1 MPAKNYKSLEEIKQ
15 YLLEQSKKEN
25 EINEKDV
32 IDIATKNHLSEDEE
46 EDLFNWIQENDEIL
60 MSGENEEDELDE
72 EEDLFNWIQEN
83 DEILISG
90 EEDEL
95 DEEDEDEDE
104 DEEEDDSEETSSQV
118 ERKKSFD
125 SMKAY
130 LQEIGAVDRLTPEE
144 EIEIGRRAAQGDPEA
159 KEIMINAN
167 LRLVVAM
174 ARKFLNRGL
183 SYQDLIQEGNI
194 GLMRAVEKFDPD
206 KGFRFST
213 YATWWIRQ
221 SLTRAIAD
229 QSRDIRIPV
238 HTTEQIYKIKKI
250 QRELFQEFNREPTP
264 EEIAE
269 KIPGMDAVKVTDLLS
284 VSQDTISLESPTG
297 DEEDSTLGDFIK
309 DDSIKGPED
318 VFKSE
323 ALKDQIDKVLK
334 ELPERE
340 EAIVRMRFG
349 LDGTGTV
356 KTLDEVGKIYGITKE
371 RVRQIENKAMRRLK
385 MIIKTKEEYTDLD
398 EE

>member
-32 IDIATKNHLSEDEE
+32 IDIATKNYLSEDEE

-60 MSGENEEDELDE
+60 MSGED
-72 EEDLFNWIQEN
+72 
-83 DEILISG
+83 

-95 DEEDEDEDE
+95 DEEDEEEDEE
-104 DEEEDDSEETSSQV
+104 DEEEDSEETSSQV

-130 LQEIGAVDRLTPEE
+130 LQEIGAVDRLSPEE

-269 KIPGMDAVKVTDLLS
+269 KIPGMDAAKVTDLLS

-385 MIIKTKEEYTDLD
+385 IIIKTKEEYTDLD

>member
-60 MSGENEEDELDE
+60 ISGED
-72 EEDLFNWIQEN
+72 
-83 DEILISG
+83 

-104 DEEEDDSEETSSQV
+104 DDEEEDSEETSSQV

-130 LQEIGAVDRLTPEE
+130 LQEIGAVDRLSPEE

-269 KIPGMDAVKVTDLLS
+269 KIPGMDAAKVTDLLS

>member
-60 MSGENEEDELDE
+60 MSGED
-72 EEDLFNWIQEN
+72 
-83 DEILISG
+83 

-95 DEEDEDEDE
+95 DEEDEE
-104 DEEEDDSEETSSQV
+104 DEEEDEEDDSEDTSSQV

-250 QRELFQEFNREPTP
+250 QRELFQEFNREPTL

-269 KIPGMDAVKVTDLLS
+269 KIPGMDAAKVTDLLS

>member
-60 MSGENEEDELDE
+60 MSGED
-72 EEDLFNWIQEN
+72 
-83 DEILISG
+83 

-104 DEEEDDSEETSSQV
+104 EDDEEEDSEETSSQV

-130 LQEIGAVDRLTPEE
+130 LQEIGAVDRLSPEE

-269 KIPGMDAVKVTDLLS
+269 KIPGMDAAKVTDLLS

>member
-60 MSGENEEDELDE
+60 MSGED
-72 EEDLFNWIQEN
+72 
-83 DEILISG
+83 

-104 DEEEDDSEETSSQV
+104 DDEEEDSEETSSQV

-130 LQEIGAVDRLTPEE
+130 LQEIGAVDRLSPEE
-144 EIEIGRRAAQGDPEA
+144 EIEIGRRAAQGDSEA

-269 KIPGMDAVKVTDLLS
+269 KIPGMDAAKVTDLLS

>member
-32 IDIATKNHLSEDEE
+32 IDITTKNHLSEDEE

-60 MSGENEEDELDE
+60 MSGEDEEDELD
-72 EEDLFNWIQEN
+72 D
-83 DEILISG
+83 
-90 EEDEL
+90 
-95 DEEDEDEDE
+95 EDEDEDE
-104 DEEEDDSEETSSQV
+104 DEEEDDSEDTSSQV
-118 ERKKSFD
+118 DRKKSFD

>member
-60 MSGENEEDELDE
+60 
-72 EEDLFNWIQEN
+72 
-83 DEILISG
+83 ISG

-95 DEEDEDEDE
+95 DEEDEDEEYDEDDDDEDE
-104 DEEEDDSEETSSQV
+104 DEEEDDSEETSSQA

>member
-60 MSGENEEDELDE
+60 MSGEDEEDELDE
-72 EEDLFNWIQEN
+72 D
-83 DEILISG
+83 DEG
-90 EEDEL
+90 E
-95 DEEDEDEDE
+95 DEED
-104 DEEEDDSEETSSQV
+104 EEDDSEDTSSRV
-118 ERKKSFD
+118 DRKKSFD

-194 GLMRAVEKFDPD
+194 GLMRAVDKFDPD

-284 VSQDTISLESPTG
+284 VSQNTISLESPTG

>member
-25 EINEKDV
+25 EINEKNV

-60 MSGENEEDELDE
+60 MSGEDEEDELDE
-72 EEDLFNWIQEN
+72 D
-83 DEILISG
+83 
-90 EEDEL
+90 
-95 DEEDEDEDE
+95 DEDE
-104 DEEEDDSEETSSQV
+104 DEEDEEDDSEDTSSQV
-118 ERKKSFD
+118 DRKKSFD

-269 KIPGMDAVKVTDLLS
+269 KIPGMDAAKVTDLLS

-340 EAIVRMRFG
+340 EAIVRIRFG

>member
-32 IDIATKNHLSEDEE
+32 IDIATRNHLSEDEE

-60 MSGENEEDELDE
+60 MSGEDEEDELDE
-72 EEDLFNWIQEN
+72 DDEEE
-83 DEILISG
+83 G
-90 EEDEL
+90 EEDE
-95 DEEDEDEDE
+95 EE
-104 DEEEDDSEETSSQV
+104 DSEETSSQV

-130 LQEIGAVDRLTPEE
+130 LQEIGAVDRLSPEE

-269 KIPGMDAVKVTDLLS
+269 KIPGMDAAKVTDLLS

>member
-60 MSGENEEDELDE
+60 MSGEDEEDELDE
-72 EEDLFNWIQEN
+72 D
-83 DEILISG
+83 
-90 EEDEL
+90 
-95 DEEDEDEDE
+95 DEDE
-104 DEEEDDSEETSSQV
+104 DEEDEEDDSEDTSSQV

-144 EIEIGRRAAQGDPEA
+144 EIEIGKRAAQGDPEA

-269 KIPGMDAVKVTDLLS
+269 KIPGMDAAKVTDLLS

>member
-60 MSGENEEDELDE
+60 MSGEDEEDELD
-72 EEDLFNWIQEN
+72 D
-83 DEILISG
+83 
-90 EEDEL
+90 
-95 DEEDEDEDE
+95 EDEDEDE
-104 DEEEDDSEETSSQV
+104 DEEEDDSEDTSSQV
-118 ERKKSFD
+118 DRKKSFD

-269 KIPGMDAVKVTDLLS
+269 KIPGMDAAKVTDLLS

-398 EE
+398 KE

>member
-60 MSGENEEDELDE
+60 MSGEDEEDELDE
-72 EEDLFNWIQEN
+72 D
-83 DEILISG
+83 
-90 EEDEL
+90 
-95 DEEDEDEDE
+95 DEDEDE
-104 DEEEDDSEETSSQV
+104 DEEEDDSEDTSSQV

-130 LQEIGAVDRLTPEE
+130 LQEIGAVDRLTSEE
-144 EIEIGRRAAQGDPEA
+144 EIEIGRRATQGDPEA

>member
-60 MSGENEEDELDE
+60 MSGEDEEDELDE
-72 EEDLFNWIQEN
+72 D
-83 DEILISG
+83 DE
-90 EEDEL
+90 
-95 DEEDEDEDE
+95 EEDEDD
-104 DEEEDDSEETSSQV
+104 EEDDSEDISSQV
-118 ERKKSFD
+118 DRKKSFD

-269 KIPGMDAVKVTDLLS
+269 KIPGMDAAKVTDLLS

>member
-32 IDIATKNHLSEDEE
+32 IDIATKNHFSEDEE

-60 MSGENEEDELDE
+60 MSGEDEEDELD
-72 EEDLFNWIQEN
+72 D
-83 DEILISG
+83 
-90 EEDEL
+90 
-95 DEEDEDEDE
+95 EDEDEDE
-104 DEEEDDSEETSSQV
+104 DEEEDDSEDTSSQV
-118 ERKKSFD
+118 DRKKSFD

-269 KIPGMDAVKVTDLLS
+269 KIPGMDAAKVTDLLS

>member
-60 MSGENEEDELDE
+60 MSGED
-72 EEDLFNWIQEN
+72 
-83 DEILISG
+83 

-95 DEEDEDEDE
+95 DEEDEE
-104 DEEEDDSEETSSQV
+104 DEEEDEEDDSEDTSSQV
-118 ERKKSFD
+118 DRKKSFD

-130 LQEIGAVDRLTPEE
+130 LQEIGAVDRLSPEE

-269 KIPGMDAVKVTDLLS
+269 KIPGMDAAKVTDLLS

>member
-15 YLLEQSKKEN
+15 YLLEQSKIEN

-60 MSGENEEDELDE
+60 MSGEDEEDELD
-72 EEDLFNWIQEN
+72 D
-83 DEILISG
+83 
-90 EEDEL
+90 
-95 DEEDEDEDE
+95 EDEDEDE
-104 DEEEDDSEETSSQV
+104 DEEEDDSEDTSSQV

-269 KIPGMDAVKVTDLLS
+269 KIPGMDAAKVTDLLS

>member
-15 YLLEQSKKEN
+15 YLLEQSKKES
-25 EINEKDV
+25 EINEKDI

-60 MSGENEEDELDE
+60 MSGEDEEDELDE
-72 EEDLFNWIQEN
+72 D
-83 DEILISG
+83 DE
-90 EEDEL
+90 EEDE
-95 DEEDEDEDE
+95 ED
-104 DEEEDDSEETSSQV
+104 EEDDSEDTSSQV
-118 ERKKSFD
+118 DRKKSFD

-144 EIEIGRRAAQGDPEA
+144 EIEIGKRAAQGDPEA

>member
-32 IDIATKNHLSEDEE
+32 IGIATKNHLSEDEE

-60 MSGENEEDELDE
+60 MSGEDEEDELDE
-72 EEDLFNWIQEN
+72 D
-83 DEILISG
+83 
-90 EEDEL
+90 
-95 DEEDEDEDE
+95 DEDEDE
-104 DEEEDDSEETSSQV
+104 DEEEDDSEDTSSQV

-130 LQEIGAVDRLTPEE
+130 LQEIGAVDRLTSEE
-144 EIEIGRRAAQGDPEA
+144 EIEIGRRATQGDPEA

-269 KIPGMDAVKVTDLLS
+269 KIPGMDAAKVTDLLS

-323 ALKDQIDKVLK
+323 VLKDQIDKVLK

>member
-60 MSGENEEDELDE
+60 MSGEDEEDELDE
-72 EEDLFNWIQEN
+72 EY
-83 DEILISG
+83 
-90 EEDEL
+90 
-95 DEEDEDEDE
+95 EDE
-104 DEEEDDSEETSSQV
+104 DEEDDEEEDSEETSSQV

-130 LQEIGAVDRLTPEE
+130 LQEIGAVDRLSPEE

-269 KIPGMDAVKVTDLLS
+269 KIPGMDAAKVTDLLS

>member
-60 MSGENEEDELDE
+60 MSGEDEEDELDE
-72 EEDLFNWIQEN
+72 DNE
-83 DEILISG
+83 
-90 EEDEL
+90 EEDE
-95 DEEDEDEDE
+95 ED
-104 DEEEDDSEETSSQV
+104 EEDDSEDTSSQV
-118 ERKKSFD
+118 DRKKSFD

-269 KIPGMDAVKVTDLLS
+269 KIPGMDAAKVTDLLS

-323 ALKDQIDKVLK
+323 VLKDQIDKVLK

>member
-60 MSGENEEDELDE
+60 MSGEDEEDELDE
-72 EEDLFNWIQEN
+72 D
-83 DEILISG
+83 
-90 EEDEL
+90 
-95 DEEDEDEDE
+95 DEDEDE
-104 DEEEDDSEETSSQV
+104 DEEEDDSEDTSSQV

-130 LQEIGAVDRLTPEE
+130 LQEIGAVDRLTSEE
-144 EIEIGRRAAQGDPEA
+144 EIEIGRRATQGDPEA

-269 KIPGMDAVKVTDLLS
+269 RIPGMDAAKVTDLLS

-323 ALKDQIDKVLK
+323 VLKDQIDKVLK

>member
-60 MSGENEEDELDE
+60 MSGEDEEDKLD
-72 EEDLFNWIQEN
+72 D
-83 DEILISG
+83 
-90 EEDEL
+90 
-95 DEEDEDEDE
+95 EDEDEDE
-104 DEEEDDSEETSSQV
+104 DEEEDDSEDTSSQV
-118 ERKKSFD
+118 DRKKSFD

-269 KIPGMDAVKVTDLLS
+269 KIPGMDAAKVTDLLS

>member
-60 MSGENEEDELDE
+60 MSGEDEEDELD
-72 EEDLFNWIQEN
+72 D
-83 DEILISG
+83 
-90 EEDEL
+90 
-95 DEEDEDEDE
+95 EDEDEDE
-104 DEEEDDSEETSSQV
+104 DEEEDDSEDTSSQV
-118 ERKKSFD
+118 DRKKSFD

-269 KIPGMDAVKVTDLLS
+269 KIPGMDAAKVTDLLT

>member
-60 MSGENEEDELDE
+60 MSGEDEEDELDE
-72 EEDLFNWIQEN
+72 D
-83 DEILISG
+83 DE
-90 EEDEL
+90 
-95 DEEDEDEDE
+95 EEDEDD
-104 DEEEDDSEETSSQV
+104 EEDDSEDTSSQV

-144 EIEIGRRAAQGDPEA
+144 EIEIGKRAAQGDPEA

-269 KIPGMDAVKVTDLLS
+269 KIPGMDAAKVTDLLS

>member
-60 MSGENEEDELDE
+60 MSGED
-72 EEDLFNWIQEN
+72 
-83 DEILISG
+83 

-95 DEEDEDEDE
+95 DEEDEE
-104 DEEEDDSEETSSQV
+104 DEEEDEEDDSEDTSSQV
-118 ERKKSFD
+118 DRKKSFD

-144 EIEIGRRAAQGDPEA
+144 EIEIGKRAAQGDPEA

-269 KIPGMDAVKVTDLLS
+269 KIPGMDAAKVTDLLS

>member
-60 MSGENEEDELDE
+60 MSGEDEEDELD
-72 EEDLFNWIQEN
+72 D
-83 DEILISG
+83 
-90 EEDEL
+90 
-95 DEEDEDEDE
+95 EDEDEDE
-104 DEEEDDSEETSSQV
+104 DEEEDDSEDTSSQV
-118 ERKKSFD
+118 DRKKSFD

-130 LQEIGAVDRLTPEE
+130 LREIGAVDRLTPEE

-269 KIPGMDAVKVTDLLS
+269 KIPGMDAAKVTDLLS

>member
-60 MSGENEEDELDE
+60 MSGEDEEDELD
-72 EEDLFNWIQEN
+72 D
-83 DEILISG
+83 
-90 EEDEL
+90 
-95 DEEDEDEDE
+95 EDEDEDE
-104 DEEEDDSEETSSQV
+104 DEEEDDSEDTSSQV
-118 ERKKSFD
+118 DRKKSFD

-174 ARKFLNRGL
+174 TRKFLNRGL

-269 KIPGMDAVKVTDLLS
+269 KIPGMDAAKVIDLLS

>member
-60 MSGENEEDELDE
+60 MSGEDEEDELDE
-72 EEDLFNWIQEN
+72 D
-83 DEILISG
+83 DEV
-90 EEDEL
+90 E
-95 DEEDEDEDE
+95 DEED
-104 DEEEDDSEETSSQV
+104 EEDDSEDTSSQV
-118 ERKKSFD
+118 DRKKSFD

-269 KIPGMDAVKVTDLLS
+269 KIPGMDAAKVTDLLS

>member
-60 MSGENEEDELDE
+60 MSGEDEEDELDE
-72 EEDLFNWIQEN
+72 D
-83 DEILISG
+83 
-90 EEDEL
+90 
-95 DEEDEDEDE
+95 DEDE
-104 DEEEDDSEETSSQV
+104 DEEDEEDDSEDTSSQV
-118 ERKKSFD
+118 DRKKSFD

-269 KIPGMDAVKVTDLLS
+269 KIPGMDAAKVTDLLS

-323 ALKDQIDKVLK
+323 ALKNQIDKVLK

>member
-46 EDLFNWIQENDEIL
+46 ENLFNWIQENDEIL
-60 MSGENEEDELDE
+60 MSGED
-72 EEDLFNWIQEN
+72 
-83 DEILISG
+83 

-95 DEEDEDEDE
+95 DEEDEEE
-104 DEEEDDSEETSSQV
+104 DEENEEEDSEETSSQV

-130 LQEIGAVDRLTPEE
+130 LQEIGAVDRLSPEE

-269 KIPGMDAVKVTDLLS
+269 KIPGMDAAKVTDLLS

-371 RVRQIENKAMRRLK
+371 RVRQIESKAMRRLK

>member
-15 YLLEQSKKEN
+15 YLLEQSKNEN

-60 MSGENEEDELDE
+60 MSGEDED
-72 EEDLFNWIQEN
+72 
-83 DEILISG
+83 
-90 EEDEL
+90 DEL
-95 DEEDEDEDE
+95 DEEDDEEEDEDE
-104 DEEEDDSEETSSQV
+104 NEEDSEETSSQV

-130 LQEIGAVDRLTPEE
+130 LQEIGAVDRLSPEE

-269 KIPGMDAVKVTDLLS
+269 KIPGMDAAKVTDLLS

>member
-15 YLLEQSKKEN
+15 YLLEQSKNEN

-60 MSGENEEDELDE
+60 MSGEDEDDELDE
-72 EEDLFNWIQEN
+72 ED
-83 DEILISG
+83 DE
-90 EEDEL
+90 
-95 DEEDEDEDE
+95 EEDEDEDE
-104 DEEEDDSEETSSQV
+104 EDSEETSSQV

-130 LQEIGAVDRLTPEE
+130 LQEIGAVDRLSPEE

-269 KIPGMDAVKVTDLLS
+269 KIPGMDAAKVIDLLS

>member
-60 MSGENEEDELDE
+60 MSGEDEEDELDE
-72 EEDLFNWIQEN
+72 D
-83 DEILISG
+83 
-90 EEDEL
+90 
-95 DEEDEDEDE
+95 DEDEDE
-104 DEEEDDSEETSSQV
+104 DEEEDDSEDTSSQV

-130 LQEIGAVDRLTPEE
+130 LQEIGAVDRLTSEE
-144 EIEIGRRAAQGDPEA
+144 EIEIGRRATQGDPEA

-269 KIPGMDAVKVTDLLS
+269 KIPGMDAAKVTDLLS

-323 ALKDQIDKVLK
+323 VLKDQIDKVLK

>member
-60 MSGENEEDELDE
+60 MSGED
-72 EEDLFNWIQEN
+72 
-83 DEILISG
+83 

-104 DEEEDDSEETSSQV
+104 EDDEEEDSEETSSQV

-130 LQEIGAVDRLTPEE
+130 LQEIGAVDRLSPEE

-264 EEIAE
+264 KEIAE
-269 KIPGMDAVKVTDLLS
+269 KIPGMDATKVSDLLS

-309 DDSIKGPED
+309 DESIKGPED

-323 ALKDQIDKVLK
+323 VLKEQIDKVLK